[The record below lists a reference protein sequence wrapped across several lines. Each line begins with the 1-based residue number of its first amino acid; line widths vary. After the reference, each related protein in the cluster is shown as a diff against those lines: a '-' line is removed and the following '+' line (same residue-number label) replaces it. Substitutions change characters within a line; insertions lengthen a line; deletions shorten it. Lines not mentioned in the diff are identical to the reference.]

1 VKIANMKIRL
11 DPEYRWAA
19 FWAAVCSIVSS
30 IPYLLAWS
38 VTWGTGV
45 YFVGLLHYPDDA
57 YVYMSW
63 MRQAAEGS
71 ILLDN
76 MFTTDPHPGR
86 FFNLLFLVLGWFA
99 GATGLSV
106 LAVFHI
112 SRVVFGFCFLI
123 TTYALL
129 RTLVRPLPARKAG
142 YLLVCFSSGVG
153 WLFARRVPNSPIDLW
168 QTEAVSFL
176 CVYQNPLFLA
186 ALTAML
192 LTFLFAFKGMESGKL
207 RWWIAAGVSTGLLAN
222 FHSYDVIQLLGT
234 LTCYLILRWFAIKKP
249 LPAELLG
256 LAVVAVLSSPGVAY
270 QLWLYQTDPI
280 FRARALVP
288 TGSAH
293 LIYVLLGY
301 GFLVPLSVLGAAA
314 TSRRADSSE
323 QNTLR
328 FLVVWS
334 VIPILLSY
342 ISVSFQRKILMGAHI
357 PISALAGVGV
367 EYIQVKSRLRA
378 ATAAWLAVLLT
389 CPTNLRWMQQAVLNI
404 QNNQTESGQ
413 RVFLTPQEMEAIR
426 WLNKNWRGSN
436 LLAMPLVGISG
447 YAPALAGCK
456 VYAGHWGETPSF
468 AQRLRATR
476 RFYMPWTSDKW
487 RLELLSRARIQFV
500 FVGPAEKASVR
511 SAAGYAE
518 FHPPPFLKPVFRAGS
533 GDSEVVV
540 YRFNGMSKD

>member
-1 VKIANMKIRL
+1 MKIRL

-99 GATGLSV
+99 RATGLSV

-112 SRVVFGFCFLI
+112 SRVAFGICFLI

-129 RTLVRPLPARKAG
+129 RTLVHPLPARKVG

-234 LTCYLILRWFAIKKP
+234 LTCYLILRWFALKKP
-249 LPAELLG
+249 APAELLG
-256 LAVVAVLSSPGVAY
+256 LAVVAAFSVPGVAY

-293 LIYVLLGY
+293 PIYVLLGY
-301 GFLVPLSVLGAAA
+301 GFLVPLSVLGAVAM
-314 TSRRADSSE
+314 SRQADASE

-328 FLVVWS
+328 FLVAWS

-342 ISVSFQRKILMGAHI
+342 IPVSFQRKILMGAHI
-357 PISALAGVGV
+357 PISMLAGVGV
-367 EYIQVKSRLRA
+367 
-378 ATAAWLAVLLT
+378 
-389 CPTNLRWMQQAVLNI
+389 
-404 QNNQTESGQ
+404 
-413 RVFLTPQEMEAIR
+413 
-426 WLNKNWRGSN
+426 
-436 LLAMPLVGISG
+436 
-447 YAPALAGCK
+447 
-456 VYAGHWGETPSF
+456 
-468 AQRLRATR
+468 
-476 RFYMPWTSDKW
+476 
-487 RLELLSRARIQFV
+487 
-500 FVGPAEKASVR
+500 
-511 SAAGYAE
+511 
-518 FHPPPFLKPVFRAGS
+518 
-533 GDSEVVV
+533 
-540 YRFNGMSKD
+540 